1 MRAFR
6 QVTFQSVLLLLIPYR
21 APAQLFDKNRPEVH
35 EDILEHFKY
44 GSIGTEDRAG
54 IPLWI
59 WAVLPELFP
68 QYLPQRPGEGYA
80 RFGLIQEDAQRRPVG
95 TSLRERRIP
104 LVGLNCA
111 FCHTGTLRE
120 SPGAPRR
127 IILGMP
133 AHQLDFRGYQNFVL
147 ACIQDVS
154 FTADR
159 LLPAIQRIN
168 PSFSW
173 FDRLVYKWF
182 VIPETKRQGIRI
194 AADFQWLDRRPRLG
208 PGRVDTFNPYK
219 VMFGFDIAA
228 DSSVGTADLPPLFD
242 QRSREGLWLHWDGN
256 NDSVSERNKSA
267 AIGAGASEASLDLP
281 AMQRV
286 EEWIWELKPPP
297 FPRDRINATL
307 AEAGKP
313 LFEKH
318 CAACHRIG
326 GARTG
331 QVVPIEEIGTDPE
344 RMNSF
349 TEALAE
355 KMNTIGAGRPWKFT
369 RFRKTNG
376 YAAMPL
382 DGVWLR
388 APYLHNGSVPTLRD
402 LLTSAAERPAVFWR
416 GYDVYDFVRVGFVS
430 TGPDA
435 EKNGF
440 RFDTSERGN
449 SRLGHEYGV
458 SLSAKEKDQLIEYLK
473 TL

>member
-1 MRAFR
+1 
-6 QVTFQSVLLLLIPYR
+6 
-21 APAQLFDKNRPEVH
+21 
-35 EDILEHFKY
+35 
-44 GSIGTEDRAG
+44 
-54 IPLWI
+54 
-59 WAVLPELFP
+59 
-68 QYLPQRPGEGYA
+68 
-80 RFGLIQEDAQRRPVG
+80 
-95 TSLRERRIP
+95 
-104 LVGLNCA
+104 
-111 FCHTGTLRE
+111 
-120 SPGAPRR
+120 
-127 IILGMP
+127 
-133 AHQLDFRGYQNFVL
+133 
-147 ACIQDVS
+147 
-154 FTADR
+154 
-159 LLPAIQRIN
+159 
-168 PSFSW
+168 
-173 FDRLVYKWF
+173 
-182 VIPETKRQGIRI
+182 
-194 AADFQWLDRRPRLG
+194 
-208 PGRVDTFNPYK
+208 
-219 VMFGFDIAA
+219 
-228 DSSVGTADLPPLFD
+228 
-242 QRSREGLWLHWDGN
+242 
-256 NDSVSERNKSA
+256 
-267 AIGAGASEASLDLP
+267 
-281 AMQRV
+281 MQRV